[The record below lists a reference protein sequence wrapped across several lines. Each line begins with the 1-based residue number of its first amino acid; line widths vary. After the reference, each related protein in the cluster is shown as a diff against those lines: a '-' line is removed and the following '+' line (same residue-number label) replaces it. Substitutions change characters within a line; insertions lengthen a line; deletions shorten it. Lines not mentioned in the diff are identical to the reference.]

1 MKTTGNI
8 DRQNK
13 LITFFAGVLALTFV
27 LAGCSSSSSSS
38 PTTTPATAT
47 VTVSGTVTNLALV
60 PEPGVAVE
68 GVYTTPG
75 DAGNTTATTD
85 ASGNYTL
92 TVETNR
98 AVYIRFTKAGF
109 LTLNSEKGT
118 LTTNETGNDIEYPTT
133 TETQALI
140 DVAWQVKGT
149 NPQLGN
155 HAWLAVDVTDALDNE
170 VNNESIT
177 SVPAVTDEVYTE
189 CDGTDSGGNVT
200 TGATRPADRQAPMYI
215 GYFDA
220 TADAS
225 VSAAPTSNDTRI
237 APVRMGEFTFVD
249 FAQ

>member
-1 MKTTGNI
+1 MKTTANI

-13 LITFFAGVLALTFV
+13 LITFFAGVLALAFV
-27 LAGCSSSSSSS
+27 LAGCSSSDSSSL
-38 PTTTPATAT
+38 PTT

-60 PEPGVAVE
+60 PEPDVAVE

-92 TVETNR
+92 TVETIR
-98 AVYIRFTKAGF
+98 EVYIRFTKPGF

-118 LTTNETGNDIEYPTT
+118 LTTNETGYDIEYPTT

-140 DVAWQVKGT
+140 DVAWQLKGT

-170 VNNESIT
+170 VNNESII

-189 CDGTDSGGNVT
+189 CDGTDSGGNET
-200 TGATRPADRQAPMYI
+200 TGAPCPADRQAPMYI

-220 TADAS
+220 TEDVI
-225 VSAAPTSNDTRI
+225 VSAVPTSNDIRS

>member
-13 LITFFAGVLALTFV
+13 LITFFAGVLALVFV

-38 PTTTPATAT
+38 PTTTPAT

-140 DVAWQVKGT
+140 DVAWNGT

-170 VNNESIT
+170 VNNETIT

-200 TGATRPADRQAPMYI
+200 TGAPCFADRQAPMYI

-220 TADAS
+220 TADAR